1 MFIRIFPT
9 QLKHFVLVL
18 ISNTERVYEIDTNKI
33 YGNAFAKASERQL
46 VQACRYLPKAQTV
59 NLIAIE
65 APSHGRGTYTR
76 EQIDYILVTCY
87 SGFKAAQMLAKKTH
101 ALNTR
106 NAPSRNQRF
115 RTIIH
120 TGWWGCGAYGNNRQM
135 MILTQ
140 ILAAYWAQIDELVF
154 HTQTNDYQID
164 IEASQAIAMKLLQ
177 EKQIEAVIDQITRL
191 NLQWERSN
199 HT

>member
-1 MFIRIFPT
+1 M
-9 QLKHFVLVL
+9 
-18 ISNTERVYEIDTNKI
+18 DTNKV

-46 VQACRYLPKAQTV
+46 IQACQYLPHPQTV

-65 APSHGRGTYTR
+65 APSHGRGSYTR
-76 EQIDYILVTCY
+76 EQVDYILVTCY
-87 SGFKAAQMLAKKTH
+87 VGFKAAQILANKTH

-106 NAPSRNQRF
+106 QQRSASNRGGNSRL

-140 ILAAYWAQIDELVF
+140 ILAAYWAQVDEIIF
-154 HTQTNDYQID
+154 HTQTNDYQRDID
-164 IEASQAIAMKLLQ
+164 AARGLVEKMLKEKRIED
-177 EKQIEAVIDQITRL
+177 VIDQIVRL

-199 HT
+199 NT

>member
-1 MFIRIFPT
+1 M
-9 QLKHFVLVL
+9 
-18 ISNTERVYEIDTNKI
+18 DTNKV

-46 VQACRYLPKAQTV
+46 IQACQYLPKAQTV

-65 APSHGRGTYTR
+65 APSYGRGSYTR
-76 EQIDYILVTCY
+76 EQVDYILVTCY
-87 SGFKAAQMLAKKTH
+87 TGFKAAQVLAGKTH

-106 NAPSRNQRF
+106 NARASISRGGSF
-115 RTIIH
+115 RTVIH

-140 ILAAYWAQIDELVF
+140 ILAAYWAQVDEIVF
-154 HTQTNDYQID
+154 HTQTNDHQKDID
-164 IEASQAIAMKLLQ
+164 AAKGFVTKLLQ
-177 EKQIEAVIDQITRL
+177 EKRIEDMIDQIVRL

-199 HT
+199 NT

>member
-1 MFIRIFPT
+1 M
-9 QLKHFVLVL
+9 
-18 ISNTERVYEIDTNKI
+18 DTTKV

-46 VQACRYLPKAQTV
+46 IQACQYLPKAQIV

-65 APSHGRGTYTR
+65 APSHGRGSYTR
-76 EQIDYILVTCY
+76 DQVDYILVTCY
-87 SGFKAAQMLAKKTH
+87 AGFKAAQMLANKTH
-101 ALNTR
+101 ALNTK
-106 NAPSRNQRF
+106 NARGSISRGGNTHF

-140 ILAAYWAQIDELVF
+140 LLAAYWAQIDELVF
-154 HTQTNDYQID
+154 HTQTNDYQKD
-164 IEASQAIAMKLLQ
+164 IEAAQGFVAKLLQ
-177 EKQIEAVIDQITRL
+177 EKGVDNVIDQIVRL